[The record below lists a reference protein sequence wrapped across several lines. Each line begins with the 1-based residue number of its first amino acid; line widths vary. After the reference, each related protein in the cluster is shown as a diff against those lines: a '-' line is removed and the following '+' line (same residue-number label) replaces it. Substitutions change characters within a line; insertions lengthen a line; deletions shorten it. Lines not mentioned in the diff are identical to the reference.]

1 MRYSGLLLLAALA
14 LGCAHHPKA
23 NAQDAND
30 AMAQPGDERVPIR
43 EARDVV
49 GHYRGL
55 FGAPEAMTIRED
67 AGALVMEYPLGA
79 RHPLTIRDDGTL
91 AVEGAFGARLLRRG
105 ARTLLDVGWCYRWGY
120 FERVDRL

>member
-1 MRYSGLLLLAALA
+1 VRYSGLLLLAALA
-14 LGCAHHPKA
+14 LGCAHRPKA
-23 NAQDAND
+23 NAQDANH
-30 AMAQPGDERVPIR
+30 AMAQAGDEVMPVR

-79 RHPLTIRDDGTL
+79 RHPVTIRDDGTL
-91 AVEGAFGARLLRRG
+91 AVTSTFGARLLRRG
-105 ARTLLDVGWCYRWGY
+105 ARTLLEVRGCYIAGLL
-120 FERVDRL
+120 ERVDRL